1 MSAREAQT
9 IAGHAS
15 TIQDKNIR
23 SQFLRGYQQLGADK
37 RKVALARI
45 KSNLAATAKG
55 VDPLKSAT
63 GDLTIGQVINARED
77 QEKLVN
83 SNLRLMNDQVDIL
96 KAGRGGARVEKYLTM
111 SNNPDYPIPVLDRQ
125 KLEADVKSG
134 GLTQALADEREAYYD
149 SWLSSIEPIKTGI
162 ETARQQVTIFKK
174 MENEMVPFLKQER
187 QALKT
192 VSDEDVISQVL
203 SFDGYSWNPE
213 TQKFTSPKGNTFGL
227 ETARNKILSL
237 SKSGS

>member
-1 MSAREAQT
+1 M
-9 IAGHAS
+9 
-15 TIQDKNIR
+15 
-23 SQFLRGYQQLGADK
+23 
-37 RKVALARI
+37 
-45 KSNLAATAKG
+45 AATAKG

-63 GDLTIGQVINARED
+63 GDLTIGQVISARED

-83 SNLRLMNDQVDIL
+83 SNLRLMNDRVDGL
-96 KAGRGGARVEKYLTM
+96 KESARGPMITKYLTM
-111 SNNPDYPIPVLDRQ
+111 STDPDYPIPALDRR
-125 KLEADVKSG
+125 KLKAAVESGDLPQNLADTYEAD
-134 GLTQALADEREAYYD
+134 YD
-149 SWLSSIEPIKTGI
+149 SWLSSVEPIKTNI

-174 MENEMVPFLKQER
+174 MENAMVPFLKQER

-213 TQKFTSPKGNTFGL
+213 TQKFTSPKGNIFGL